1 MFEDEHMWDID
12 ISLQEI
18 TMYLIGKLNQKLV
31 ILTFGQ
37 FDHLLILDN
46 LIWTHPTWLVVFFI
60 DHKMIFLTCQ
70 IRQKIGQPKK
80 INLKNST

>member
-46 LIWTHPTWLVVFFI
+46 LIWTHPTW
-60 DHKMIFLTCQ
+60 
-70 IRQKIGQPKK
+70 
-80 INLKNST
+80 